1 MAVTVTDSQTQDKA
15 KMNKPLLDLY
25 SDYLLSSFS
34 LATATGLAAMVD
46 QAYSHDQ
53 ITRFLDQPRYDQKQ
67 YWQVIK
73 PVVRQVER
81 DDAAVLVDDTLE
93 EKPYTDESE
102 LVCYHYDHTQGRSVK
117 GINLLNFV
125 YHVTTASGEAV
136 SIPVSYEVVTKPEL
150 YQDPKTGKYRRR
162 SQISKNE
169 LVRQRLKILSQSNQL
184 RFKYVLNDI
193 WFSSKENMTWIKQ
206 ELHKEFV
213 MAVKDNRL
221 VALSAADKRQGR
233 FVTLAD
239 LELKPGQ
246 CRLVY
251 FKGVS
256 FPILVAKQVF
266 INQDGSTGTLYLA
279 SSDTSLTYDP
289 LTTIYQKRW
298 NVEVIH
304 KSLKQNAALERS
316 PTKIM
321 RAQCN
326 HIFAAMVAVTKL
338 ECLKL
343 THQTNH
349 FALKS
354 KLYLKAIKAAFA
366 ELRTLNC
373 HSLDSVKFS
382 FA

>member
-1 MAVTVTDSQTQDKA
+1 
-15 KMNKPLLDLY
+15 MNKALLDLY

-34 LATATGLAAMVD
+34 LATATGLAALVN

-67 YWQVIK
+67 YWQIIK

-81 DDAAVLVDDTLE
+81 ADAAVLVDDTIE

-125 YHVTTASGEAV
+125 YHVTAPSGEAV
-136 SIPVSYEVVTKPEL
+136 SIPVSYEVVTKPEV
-150 YQDPKTGKYRRR
+150 YQDPKTGKYKRR
-162 SQISKNE
+162 SEISKNE
-169 LVRQRLKILSQSNQL
+169 LVRQRLKVLSHINQL
-184 RFKYVLNDI
+184 PFKYVFNDN

-206 ELHKEFV
+206 ELHKDFV

-233 FVTLAD
+233 FVTLAA

-246 CRLVY
+246 GRLVY

-279 SSDTSLTYDP
+279 SSDTNLTDDQ
-289 LTTIYQKRW
+289 LTTLYQKRW

-316 PTKIM
+316 PTKTS

-373 HSLDSVKFS
+373 QSLDSVKFS

>member
-1 MAVTVTDSQTQDKA
+1 
-15 KMNKPLLDLY
+15 MNKTLLDLY

-34 LATATGLAAMVD
+34 LATATGLASLVD
-46 QAYSHDQ
+46 HAYSHDQ
-53 ITRFLDQPRYDQKQ
+53 ITRFLDQARYDQKE
-67 YWQVIK
+67 YWQIIK
-73 PVVRQVER
+73 PVVRQIQR
-81 DDAAVLVDDTLE
+81 DDAAVLVDDTIE

-117 GINLLNFV
+117 GVNLLNFV
-125 YHVTTASGEAV
+125 YHVTAPRGETV
-136 SIPVSYEVVTKPEL
+136 SIPVSYEVVTKPQV
-150 YQDPKTGKYRRR
+150 YQDPKTGKYKRR
-162 SQISKNE
+162 SEISKNE
-169 LVRQRLKILSQSNQL
+169 LVRQRLQILSQINQVP
-184 RFKYVLNDI
+184 FKYVLNDI

-206 ELHKEFV
+206 ELHKDFV

-221 VALSAADKRQGR
+221 VALSEANKRQGR
-233 FVTLAD
+233 FVTLAE

-246 CRLVY
+246 GRLVY

-316 PTKIM
+316 PTKTI

-326 HIFAAMVAVTKL
+326 HIFAAMIAVTKL

-373 HSLDSVKFS
+373 QSLDSVKFS

>member
-1 MAVTVTDSQTQDKA
+1 
-15 KMNKPLLDLY
+15 MNKALLDLY

-34 LATATGLAAMVD
+34 LATATGLSSLVD
-46 QAYSHDQ
+46 NAYSHDQ
-53 ITRFLDQPRYDQKQ
+53 ITRFLGEADYDQKQ

-73 PVVRQVER
+73 PVVRQVEQA
-81 DDAAVLVDDTLE
+81 DGAILVDDTLE
-93 EKPYTDESE
+93 EKPYSDESE
-102 LVCYHYDHTQGRSVK
+102 LVSYHYDHTQGRSIK
-117 GINLLNFV
+117 GINLINFV
-125 YHVTTASGEAV
+125 YHVTRPAGEKI
-136 SIPVSYEVVTKPEL
+136 SIPVSYEVVTKPEV
-150 YQDPKTGKYRRR
+150 YQDPKTGKYKRR

-169 LVRQRLKILSQSNQL
+169 LVRQRLKILSQINQL
-184 RFKYVLNDI
+184 RFKYVINDI
-193 WFSSKENMTWIKQ
+193 WFSSQENMNWIKQ

-213 MAVKDNRL
+213 MALKGNRL
-221 VALSAADKRQGR
+221 VALSEPDKRQGR
-233 FVTLAD
+233 FVALTELD
-239 LELKPGQ
+239 LKPGQ

-251 FKGVS
+251 LKGVE
-256 FPILVAKQVF
+256 FPVIVAKQVF
-266 INQDGSTGTLYLA
+266 INQDGSTGTLYLV
-279 SSDTSLTYDP
+279 SSDTTLTYDQ

-298 NVEVIH
+298 HVEVIH

-316 PTKIM
+316 PTKTR
-321 RAQCN
+321 RAQSN

-338 ECLKL
+338 ECLTL

-354 KLYLKAIKAAFA
+354 KLYLKAIKAAFD

>member
-1 MAVTVTDSQTQDKA
+1 
-15 KMNKPLLDLY
+15 MNKTLLDLY

-34 LATATGLAAMVD
+34 LATATGLASLVD
-46 QAYSHDQ
+46 HAYSHDQ
-53 ITRFLDQPRYDQKQ
+53 ITRFLDQPRYEQKE
-67 YWQVIK
+67 YWQTIK

-81 DDAAVLVDDTLE
+81 DDAAVLVDDTIE

-125 YHVTTASGEAV
+125 YHVSVRTGETV
-136 SIPVSYEVVTKPEL
+136 SLPVSYEVVTKPQV
-150 YQDPKTGKYRRR
+150 YQEPKSGKYRRR
-162 SQISKNE
+162 SEVSKNE
-169 LVRQRLKILSQSNQL
+169 LVRQRLKILSQINQV
-184 RFKYVLNDI
+184 RFKYVLTDI
-193 WFSSKENMTWIKQ
+193 WFSSKENMIWIKQ

-221 VALSAADKRQGR
+221 VALSEADKRQGR

-239 LELKPGQ
+239 LELKPDQG
-246 CRLVY
+246 RLVY
-251 FKGVS
+251 FKGVN

-266 INQDGSTGTLYLA
+266 TNQDGSTGILYLA

-298 NVEVIH
+298 NVEVMH

-316 PTKIM
+316 PTKVM

-343 THQTNH
+343 TQQTNH

-354 KLYLKAIKAAFA
+354 KLYLKALKAAFA

-373 HSLDSVKFS
+373 QSLDAVKFS